1 MQSVVQVYS
10 FVVITN
16 ALFLQGVLTYIV
28 RKGRNNFL
36 DDISNFR
43 RPSSALSRYYS
54 WRVTKLRNALL
65 ETVLFESLLVSSIIG
80 IIAYA
85 GILHLLLPL
94 SPIILFVVLISTL
107 TSLQMSWRVKGIV
120 EREQSILAKLRS
132 AEDKIGLAEQMVD
145 ELYQAGAYAD
155 GRIWFAL
162 FKITLRED
170 PIGWS
175 VRDVLMEKSKKI
187 VDRIE
192 SHMAEAT
199 DTAPPKSGP
208 EIE

>member
-10 FVVITN
+10 FVIIIN
-16 ALFLQGVLTYIV
+16 ALFLQGILTYIV

-36 DDISNFR
+36 DDISHFR

-65 ETVLFESLLVSSIIG
+65 ETVLFETLLVSSIIG
-80 IIAYA
+80 IVAFV

-94 SPIILFVVLISTL
+94 SPIILFVVIISTL
-107 TSLQMSWRVKGIV
+107 SSIQMSWRVKGIV
-120 EREQSILAKLRS
+120 EREQSILDRLRS
-132 AEDKIGLAEQMVD
+132 VEDKIGLVEQMVD

-162 FKITLRED
+162 FKVTLRED

-192 SHMAEAT
+192 SHMAETT
-199 DTAPPKSGP
+199 DTVQPKSGP

>member
-16 ALFLQGVLTYIV
+16 ALFFQGILIYIV

-36 DDISNFR
+36 DDISHFR

-65 ETVLFESLLVSSIIG
+65 ETVLFETFLISSIVG
-80 IIAYA
+80 IVAFA

-94 SPIILFVVLISTL
+94 SPVILFVVILSTL
-107 TSLQMSWRVKGIV
+107 TSLQMSWRVRGILD
-120 EREQSILAKLRS
+120 REQGILNKLS
-132 AEDKIGLAEQMVD
+132 GAEDKIGLVEQMVD

-175 VRDVLMEKSKKI
+175 VRDVLMDKSRKI

-192 SHMAEAT
+192 SHIAETT
-199 DTAPPKSGP
+199 DTGTPKSGP

>member
-1 MQSVVQVYS
+1 
-10 FVVITN
+10 
-16 ALFLQGVLTYIV
+16 
-28 RKGRNNFL
+28 
-36 DDISNFR
+36 
-43 RPSSALSRYYS
+43 
-54 WRVTKLRNALL
+54 
-65 ETVLFESLLVSSIIG
+65 
-80 IIAYA
+80 
-85 GILHLLLPL
+85 
-94 SPIILFVVLISTL
+94 
-107 TSLQMSWRVKGIV
+107 
-120 EREQSILAKLRS
+120 
-132 AEDKIGLAEQMVD
+132 MVD

-175 VRDVLMEKSKKI
+175 VRDVLMDRSKKI

-199 DTAPPKSGP
+199 DTAPPESGP

>member
-16 ALFLQGVLTYIV
+16 ALFFQGILIYIV

-36 DDISNFR
+36 DDISHFR

-65 ETVLFESLLVSSIIG
+65 ETVLFETFLISSIVG
-80 IIAYA
+80 IVAFA
-85 GILHLLLPL
+85 GILHLLLSL
-94 SPIILFVVLISTL
+94 SPVILFVVILSTL
-107 TSLQMSWRVKGIV
+107 TSLQMSWRVRGILD
-120 EREQSILAKLRS
+120 REQGILNKLS
-132 AEDKIGLAEQMVD
+132 GAEDKIGLVEQMVD

-175 VRDVLMEKSKKI
+175 VRDVLMDKSRKI

-192 SHMAEAT
+192 SHIAETT
-199 DTAPPKSGP
+199 DTGTPKSGP

>member
-16 ALFLQGVLTYIV
+16 ALFFQGVLTYIV

-65 ETVLFESLLVSSIIG
+65 ETVLFETFLISSIIG
-80 IIAYA
+80 IIASA
-85 GILHLLLPL
+85 GILNLLLPL
-94 SPIILFVVLISTL
+94 SPVILFVVIISTL

-120 EREQSILAKLRS
+120 EREENILSRLRS
-132 AEDKIGLAEQMVD
+132 TEDKIGLVREMVD

-170 PIGWS
+170 SIGWS

-192 SHMAEAT
+192 SHIAETT
-199 DTAPPKSGP
+199 DTAPPKGGP

>member
-10 FVVITN
+10 FVIIIN
-16 ALFLQGVLTYIV
+16 ALFLQGILTYIV
-28 RKGRNNFL
+28 RKGRNSFL
-36 DDISNFR
+36 DDISHFR

-54 WRVTKLRNALL
+54 WRVTRLRNALL
-65 ETVLFESLLVSSIIG
+65 ETVLYETLLVSSIIG
-80 IIAYA
+80 IIAFV
-85 GILHLLLPL
+85 GILDLLLPL
-94 SPIILFVVLISTL
+94 SPIILFVVIISTL
-107 TSLQMSWRVKGIV
+107 SSIQMSWRVKGIV
-120 EREQSILAKLRS
+120 EREQSILDRLRS
-132 AEDKIGLAEQMVD
+132 AEDKIGLAEQMVE

-175 VRDVLMEKSKKI
+175 VRDVLMDKSKKI

-192 SHMAEAT
+192 SHMVETT
-199 DTAPPKSGP
+199 DTASPESGP

>member
-16 ALFLQGVLTYIV
+16 ALFFQGVLTYIV
-28 RKGRNNFL
+28 RKGRNDFL
-36 DDISNFR
+36 DDISHFR

-65 ETVLFESLLVSSIIG
+65 ETVLFETFLISSIIG
-80 IIAYA
+80 IVAFA
-85 GILHLLLPL
+85 GILDLLLPL
-94 SPIILFVVLISTL
+94 SPIILFVVTISTL
-107 TSLQMSWRVKGIV
+107 TSLQMSWRVKGILV
-120 EREQSILAKLRS
+120 REQGILKKLS
-132 AEDKIGLAEQMVD
+132 GAEDKIGLVEQMVD

-175 VRDVLMEKSKKI
+175 VRDVLMDKSKKI

-199 DTAPPKSGP
+199 DTGLPKSGP

>member
-1 MQSVVQVYS
+1 
-10 FVVITN
+10 
-16 ALFLQGVLTYIV
+16 
-28 RKGRNNFL
+28 
-36 DDISNFR
+36 
-43 RPSSALSRYYS
+43 
-54 WRVTKLRNALL
+54 
-65 ETVLFESLLVSSIIG
+65 
-80 IIAYA
+80 
-85 GILHLLLPL
+85 
-94 SPIILFVVLISTL
+94 
-107 TSLQMSWRVKGIV
+107 MSWRVKGII
-120 EREQSILAKLRS
+120 EREQNIVSRLRGT
-132 AEDKIGLAEQMVD
+132 EDKIGLVEQMVD

-192 SHMAEAT
+192 SHMAETT
-199 DTAPPKSGP
+199 DTATPRSGP

>member
-1 MQSVVQVYS
+1 MQSVVQIYS

-16 ALFLQGVLTYIV
+16 ALFLQGVLIYIV

-36 DDISNFR
+36 DDISHFR

-65 ETVLFESLLVSSIIG
+65 ETVVFEIILVSSLVG
-80 IIAYA
+80 MLALPGALY
-85 GILHLLLPL
+85 LLLPL
-94 SPIILFVVLISTL
+94 SPIILFVIIVSTL
-107 TSLQMSWRVKGIV
+107 TSLQMSWTVKGIV
-120 EREQSILAKLRS
+120 ERERVILNKLSS
-132 AEDKIGLAEQMVD
+132 ADDKIGLVEQMVD

-155 GRIWFAL
+155 GRVWFAL

-170 PIGWS
+170 SVGWS
-175 VRDVLMEKSKKI
+175 VRDVLMERSKKI

-192 SHMAEAT
+192 SHMAETT
-199 DTAPPKSGP
+199 DTAPPRNGP

>member
-1 MQSVVQVYS
+1 M
-10 FVVITN
+10 
-16 ALFLQGVLTYIV
+16 
-28 RKGRNNFL
+28 
-36 DDISNFR
+36 DDISHFR

-54 WRVTKLRNALL
+54 WRVTRLRNALL
-65 ETVLFESLLVSSIIG
+65 ETVVFETILISSIVG
-80 IIAYA
+80 IIAFA
-85 GILHLLLPL
+85 GILNLLLPL
-94 SPIILFVVLISTL
+94 SPIILFVFIISTL

-120 EREQSILAKLRS
+120 ERELRILDRLRS
-132 AEDKIGLAEQMVD
+132 TEDKIGLAGQMVD

-175 VRDVLMEKSKKI
+175 VRDVLMDRSKKI

-199 DTAPPKSGP
+199 DTAPPESGP

>member
-16 ALFLQGVLTYIV
+16 ALFFQGVLTYIV

-65 ETVLFESLLVSSIIG
+65 ETVLFETFLISSIIG
-80 IIAYA
+80 IIASA
-85 GILHLLLPL
+85 GILNLLLPL
-94 SPIILFVVLISTL
+94 SPVILFVVIISTL

-120 EREQSILAKLRS
+120 EREENILSRLRS
-132 AEDKIGLAEQMVD
+132 TEDKIGLVREMVD

-170 PIGWS
+170 SMGWS

-192 SHMAEAT
+192 SHIAETT
-199 DTAPPKSGP
+199 DTASRKGGP

>member
-1 MQSVVQVYS
+1 MQSVVQIYS

-16 ALFLQGVLTYIV
+16 ALFLQGVLIYIV

-36 DDISNFR
+36 DDISHFR

-65 ETVLFESLLVSSIIG
+65 ETVVFEIILVSSLVGMLALPGAI
-80 IIAYA
+80 Y
-85 GILHLLLPL
+85 LLLPL
-94 SPIILFVVLISTL
+94 SPIILFVIIVSTL
-107 TSLQMSWRVKGIV
+107 TSLQMSWTVKGIV
-120 EREQSILAKLRS
+120 ERERVILNKLSS
-132 AEDKIGLAEQMVD
+132 ADDKIGLVEQMVD

-155 GRIWFAL
+155 GRVWFAL

-170 PIGWS
+170 SVGWS
-175 VRDVLMEKSKKI
+175 VRDVLMERSKKI

-192 SHMAEAT
+192 SHMAETT
-199 DTAPPKSGP
+199 DTAPPRNGP

>member
-16 ALFLQGVLTYIV
+16 ALFFQGVLTYIV

-65 ETVLFESLLVSSIIG
+65 ETVLFETFLISSIIG
-80 IIAYA
+80 IIASA
-85 GILHLLLPL
+85 GILNLLLPL
-94 SPIILFVVLISTL
+94 SPVILFVVIISTL

-120 EREQSILAKLRS
+120 EREENILSRLRS
-132 AEDKIGLAEQMVD
+132 TEDKIGLVREMVD

-170 PIGWS
+170 SIGWS

-192 SHMAEAT
+192 SHIAETT
-199 DTAPPKSGP
+199 DTASRKGGP